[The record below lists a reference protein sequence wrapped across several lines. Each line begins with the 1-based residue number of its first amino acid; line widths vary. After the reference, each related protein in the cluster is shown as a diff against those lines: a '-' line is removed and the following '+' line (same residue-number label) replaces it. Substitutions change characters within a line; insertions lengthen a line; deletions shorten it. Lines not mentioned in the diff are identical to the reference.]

1 MTMDERHPDANG
13 HDELREL
20 ARLAPL
26 GALLPEE
33 QRRVALHAA
42 GGCEECSAALRE
54 GDEALEVL
62 ALAAPP
68 LAPSPRAR
76 EALLGSLGRAPVR
89 RAPGRQVPPRR
100 RASGQR
106 FAAVAAGLAL
116 ALSAGSLALVW
127 REARDLRRA
136 LDDADA
142 RASERIAAE
151 AQSREALAARVGSF
165 EQTLETRVANSVSL
179 ALAGD
184 ASFGAANAR
193 VVMDAAGQQVLLLAS
208 RIPPLP
214 AGRTYQLWVIVSG
227 SPRSL
232 GVFAPDPEGRVVYVG
247 SEPLELPTGVKA
259 AVSIEPSGGVPQ
271 PTGPIVL
278 VSR

>member
-1 MTMDERHPDANG
+1 MTIDERHPGANG

-26 GALLPEE
+26 GALLPDE

-42 GGCEECSAALRE
+42 EGCEECSAALRE

-62 ALAAPP
+62 ALSAPP

-89 RAPGRQVPPRR
+89 RAPGLRTAPRR
-100 RASGQR
+100 RESGQR

-116 ALSAGSLALVW
+116 ALSAASLALVW
-127 REARDLRRA
+127 RQTRDTQRA
-136 LDDADA
+136 LDAA
-142 RASERIAAE
+142 EANVSERIAAE

-165 EQTLETRVANSVSL
+165 EQTLEARVASSVSL

-259 AVSIEPSGGVPQ
+259 AISIEPAGGVPQ